1 LVKDC
6 INILTTRNVTFIR
19 DIFESAATLK
29 DKVQQTSNRII
40 DEMMNKTDVVV
51 VATNLMLIISQMERI
66 AGYSTNIA
74 ESVYFLVEGK
84 IVKHTKY
91 FELT

>member
-1 LVKDC
+1 
-6 INILTTRNVTFIR
+6 
-19 DIFESAATLK
+19 
-29 DKVQQTSNRII
+29 
-40 DEMMNKTDVVV
+40 
-51 VATNLMLIISQMERI
+51 MLIISQMERI